1 MGCWLFIFLPFP
13 TTICAVQSLCIL
25 VRYST
30 LLTSIQYI
38 HNPVRQAAADVSPLA
53 TCTYL
58 TLPYSSSYTTVSH
71 MARMPGLR
79 PKRLAVSY
87 LPWMLHPFD
96 AVCN

>member
-1 MGCWLFIFLPFP
+1 MGCWLFISLPFP
-13 TTICAVQSLCIL
+13 TTICAVQSRCIL

-58 TLPYSSSYTTVSH
+58 T
-71 MARMPGLR
+71 
-79 PKRLAVSY
+79 
-87 LPWMLHPFD
+87 
-96 AVCN
+96 